1 MTIAVS
7 SRKAKGRNFQ
17 VEVARRIS
25 ELLKIPYGKDEL
37 IASREMSQAG
47 TDIRL
52 IGRAKEL
59 FKYSIECKNCESW
72 AFPKWIKQA
81 KSNQEKDTDWL
92 LFIKKNR
99 HEPIVVMAM
108 DTFFKMQLK
117 LNKEDRNA

>member
-17 VEVARRIS
+17 KQVAERIS
-25 ELLKIPYGKDEL
+25 DLLDIPYGKDEL

-59 FKYSIECKNCESW
+59 FKYSCECKNQETWSL
-72 AFPKWIKQA
+72 PKWIKQA
-81 KSNQEKDTDWL
+81 KSNQEKGTDWL
-92 LFIKKNR
+92 LIVKKNH
-99 HEPIVVMAM
+99 HEPIVVMDA
-108 DTFFKMQLK
+108 DVFFKIQEELIKLK
-117 LNKEDRNA
+117 EV

>member
-17 VEVARRIS
+17 KQVAERIS
-25 ELLKIPYGKDEL
+25 DLLDIPYGKDEL

-59 FKYSIECKNCESW
+59 FKYSCECKNQETWSL
-72 AFPKWIKQA
+72 PKWIKQA
-81 KSNQEKDTDWL
+81 KSNKEKGTDWL
-92 LFIKKNR
+92 LFVKKNR
-99 HEPIVVMAM
+99 HEPIVVMDM
-108 DTFFKMQLK
+108 DTFFKMK
-117 LNKEDRNA
+117 SKINKEV